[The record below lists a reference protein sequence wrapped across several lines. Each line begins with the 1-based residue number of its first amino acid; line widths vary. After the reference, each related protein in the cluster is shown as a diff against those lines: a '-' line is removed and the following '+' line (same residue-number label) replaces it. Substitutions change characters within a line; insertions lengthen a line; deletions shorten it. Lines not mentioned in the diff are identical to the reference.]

1 MKTGNKKGSMVKRF
15 FAYVMAA
22 AVTATSCIPATL
34 QPVYAKDVDDGNP
47 FGGQNIAL
55 NKTVSVT
62 DPDGNDIAPD
72 ASGLTNGNT
81 GDNWEPVKIKEGIA
95 DARTEYPL
103 NITVDLEENYWLDHV
118 KLYWNPVAAAY
129 EYEILVS
136 EDGNT
141 WNSVGAEANGLD
153 KSLGDYTFAPQEARY
168 VRVACKTSSRYATYT
183 MYEIEAYTIGGLNA
197 DAAEKQFLALSSN
210 GAVAY
215 ASSETETDPLLNIND
230 GNTTTRWSSGDIAT
244 NGEEVP
250 ETEPYCYIDLGA
262 DKTFNEIRLLW
273 ETALASEFTISYAKD
288 AGEVSPG
295 EISGWETLGTYTDA
309 KANEWQTY
317 TYETPVTARY
327 VKVTGNKLAT
337 QWGMSL
343 YEFEVNN
350 APDPKV
356 EKVYLNRTEDYVFE
370 KTGDSIQL
378 YAQPYPANAE
388 GADTVVWNS
397 TNQQVAT
404 VTDGK
409 VTAVGSGTAVIQAT
423 SGDVTSSIRVML
435 VDKLA
440 TPVVTAEQTGD
451 GITVSW
457 DAVAGA
463 TQYEVYRT
471 VDGQE
476 EQVEA
481 AYTATS
487 YVDSDV
493 AAGSTYSYT
502 VKAVQISG
510 GECTGISNISA
521 ATTPVTI
528 ALGVTG
534 VSLNKKETT
543 LEIKTGEDVPTEK
556 LTAVISP
563 GKATN
568 KEVTWESSETAVA
581 VVDKGVV
588 TAVAPGTTT
597 ITVTT
602 ADGGYTDTCAVT
614 VKKQL
619 STPVLSAEK
628 TAAQEITLTWTA
640 DENADT
646 YQILR
651 AAGKNGAFAPVAVA
665 KEAITVADGTAEYV
679 DTIDVNEVG
688 NTYRYKVIAIP
699 AESGYYTTGN
709 ASNET
714 EAIQIGQANPFGI
727 NVAEGKPVTATSYV
741 GIFVP
746 ENMTDGDTTDN
757 KWWES
762 QKVYKEDGTE
772 YGDSASVALDE
783 NVVVDLT
790 QKYDIDRIKIYWRPA
805 VRASEYKILV
815 SENGS
820 DYTEVQ
826 SYDEPA
832 VGNVTDCTFD
842 MKNVRYVKVEMAIA
856 HSYGCYGI
864 DEIEVYTPGTVESTD
879 NTVTG
884 LLISQEE
891 VVLAKGDKYDLY
903 AQKLPS
909 NAAENVTW
917 SSDTDTVVTVVNG
930 KVTAVKA
937 GVAKITAAAGS
948 YTKSCTVVVTDEL
961 QAPENVSAKLE
972 DTLEKSVILSWDA
985 NAEATVYDIYRTM
998 DGTTT
1003 CIASDVAATTY
1014 TDETVLAGNTYSY
1027 QVVAKNPAKSSED
1040 AQGIALYKDSEKSIA
1055 SEVTVPIH
1063 VTGLTL
1069 NKEETELIMLPGE
1082 AAPTEALKVTVAPA
1096 NATETGADW
1105 KSDHEEVAKVDDNGV
1120 VTAVAAGTAVITATT
1135 KDAKSEAAPVTCTV
1149 TVKEKLAA
1157 PEIDAAL
1164 SNDETKITVTVT
1176 AVANADTYTVYRS
1189 QNAGGYE
1196 KVAELTDTLTYEDT
1210 ELVKGDSYSYQ
1221 VVAASDTPE
1230 KYIDSEESA
1239 ATKAIVVPIHVTKI
1253 ELSQIETELI
1263 MLPQA
1268 AEAATV
1274 ALTATVVPENATDKA
1289 VTWSSE
1295 NAEVAAVD
1303 ENGVVTAVGIG
1314 TTTITVKSKDNEQIT
1329 ASCEITVRQK
1339 LEAPEVK
1346 AALSEDEASVLLTWE
1361 AVANADEYQILRA
1374 EGDGAYVSVGNTNET
1389 GYTDNEIEK
1398 GKTYQ
1403 YQVKAVSADAF
1414 YVGNE
1419 GTASILVPIHV
1430 EGVTLA
1436 QTKAELLTGEE
1447 LQLNVMVLPENA
1459 SDKNVTFVSDK
1470 PEIAAVDEN
1479 GKVTAKTVGQATI
1492 TVTTKDGN
1500 KTAECSITVTQV
1512 LQAPVVKAVRNNKDI
1527 TLSWNAVE
1535 NAAGY
1540 DVYKA
1545 TDGKNFVKA
1554 ASVTTAAYTDKA
1566 LAVGS
1571 YSYKVV
1577 AKGSGFYKDSADSN
1591 VAAADITVVK
1601 VTGVQLSAATLT
1613 INKGRTAVLTAAVAP
1628 ENADNKA
1635 VSYKSSN
1642 TKVAVVDAN
1651 GKITATG
1658 KGTAV
1663 ITVTTA
1669 DGAKTASCKV
1679 TVKVPA
1685 TKVKLNTKKLYLV
1698 KGKSVAISKVL
1709 KASLTP
1715 SDSTDKVTWSV
1726 PRKSVVTIKGGKLAA
1741 GKKTGKVTLTA
1752 KTASGKKATCTV
1764 YVVSKAKKATS
1775 IKMSKKSA
1783 ALKAGNTITLKATVK
1798 PAATTDTVTWTSSNK
1813 KIASVDAFGTVTAKK
1828 KGKVTITAKTS
1839 SGKKATC
1846 KITVK

>member
-141 WNSVGAEANGLD
+141 WNSVGAEANGID

-215 ASSETETDPLLNIND
+215 ASAETETEPLLNIND
-230 GNTTTRWSSGDIAT
+230 GNTATRWSSGPIGID
-244 NGEEVP
+244 GEGVP

-273 ETALASEFTISYAKD
+273 EAALASEFTISYAKD

-327 VKVTGNKLAT
+327 VKVTGNKLAMIY
-337 QWGMSL
+337 GMSL
-343 YEFEVNN
+343 FEFEVNN
-350 APDPKV
+350 APEPKV
-356 EKVYLNRTEDYVFE
+356 EAVYLSQDKDYVFE
-370 KTGDSIQL
+370 EVGDSIQL
-378 YAQPYPANAE
+378 YAQPLPANAE

-563 GKATN
+563 DKATN
-568 KEVTWESSETAVA
+568 KEVTWESSEPAVA

-619 STPVLSAEK
+619 STPALSAEK

-665 KEAITVADGTAEYV
+665 KEAITIADGTAEYV
-679 DTIDVNEVG
+679 DTIDANEVG
-688 NTYRYKVIAIP
+688 NTYRYKVAAVP
-699 AESGYYTTGN
+699 AASGYYTMGN
-709 ASNET
+709 ESNET
-714 EAIQIGQANPFGI
+714 APIQIGQANPFGT
-727 NVAEGKPVTATSYV
+727 NVAEGKPATATTSIANCEAAKV
-741 GIFVP
+741 
-746 ENMTDGDTTDN
+746 TDGGTNKLTDG
-757 KWWES
+757 WWES
-762 QKVYKEDGTE
+762 EKTTAGNTDYEQEVT
-772 YGDSASVALDE
+772 
-783 NVVVDLT
+783 
-790 QKYDIDRIKIYWRPA
+790 IDFGQDYEIDHVKIYWNNDVPSSDYEILVGAEAPETSDTVVKHYTERPA
-805 VRASEYKILV
+805 ADGI
-815 SENGS
+815 NCIS
-820 DYTEVQ
+820 DCSFDVVTARYLTIRMNKVVQ
-826 SYDEPA
+826 YD
-832 VGNVTDCTFD
+832 
-842 MKNVRYVKVEMAIA
+842 
-856 HSYGCYGI
+856 CYGI
-864 DEIEVYTPGTVESTD
+864 VEVEAYTQGTVEAEDTALTD
-879 NTVTG
+879 I
-884 LLISQEE
+884 LLSETQ

-903 AQKLPS
+903 AQKLPC

-917 SSDTDTVVTVVNG
+917 SSNTDTVATVVNG

-972 DTLEKSVILSWDA
+972 ETLEKSVILSWDA
-985 NAEATVYDIYRTM
+985 NAEATVYDIYRTI
-998 DGTTT
+998 DDTTT

-1105 KSDHEEVAKVDDNGV
+1105 KSDHEEVARVDENGV

-1164 SNDETKITVTVT
+1164 STDETKITVTVT

-1239 ATKAIVVPIHVTKI
+1239 ATKAIVVPIHVTAI
-1253 ELSQIETELI
+1253 ELSQTEAELI

-1268 AEAATV
+1268 AESATV

-1295 NAEVAAVD
+1295 NAEVASVD

-1414 YVGNE
+1414 YVANE

-1436 QTKAELLTGEE
+1436 QTKAELMTGEE
-1447 LQLNVMVLPENA
+1447 LLLNVTVLPENA

-1479 GKVTAKTVGQATI
+1479 GKVTAKAVGQATI

-1601 VTGVQLSAATLT
+1601 VTGVQLSAAALT

-1698 KGKSVAISKVL
+1698 KGKSVAISKIL